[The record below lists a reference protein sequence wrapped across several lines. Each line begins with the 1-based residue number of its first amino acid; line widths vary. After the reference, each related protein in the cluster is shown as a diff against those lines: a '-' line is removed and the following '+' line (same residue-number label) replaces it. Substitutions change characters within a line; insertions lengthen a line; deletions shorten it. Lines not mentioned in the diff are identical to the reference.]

1 MPSRPLFSRS
11 RDIRQFHFRN
21 LGHYFLRGILVL
33 APVMITFTVVL
44 WLFRK
49 LDGWVNPYV
58 NAPGVGLLAMIVLIL
73 LVGWFSSFFIIQR
86 TFRIVDRVLEH
97 LPGVSF
103 IYSSVRDF
111 FEAFVG
117 RKRRFNQAVLVKT
130 FNDDVWLVGF
140 LTDEAAGNFGMGE
153 NYVSVYVPQAYNVAG
168 QLYVVPR
175 ERIRLIEN
183 HASTEV
189 MKYAVT
195 GGAVELAE
203 KEPETRNLVRAA
215 RSQPA

>member
-1 MPSRPLFSRS
+1 MPSRPASSRS
-11 RDIRQFHFRN
+11 RDIRRFDVRN
-21 LGHYFLRGILVL
+21 LGQYFLRGILVL
-33 APVMITFTVVL
+33 APVAITFTVVV

-58 NAPGVGLLAMIVLIL
+58 NAPGVGLLTLIVLIL
-73 LVGWFSSFFIIQR
+73 LVGWFSSFFLIQR

-97 LPGVSF
+97 MPGVSF

-117 RKRRFNQAVLVKT
+117 RKRRFSQAVLVNV
-130 FNDDVWLVGF
+130 FPNDVWLVGF

-153 NYVSVYVPQAYNVAG
+153 DYVSVYVPQAYNVAG

-175 ERIRLIEN
+175 DRVKLLED
-183 HASTEV
+183 HSAADV

-195 GGAVELAE
+195 GGAVELNGT
-203 KEPETRNLVRAA
+203 PAA
-215 RSQPA
+215 RNP